1 MVRFSLAGMICL
13 GAPMVGNTF
22 GTWKRGETMSLET
35 DIAQIAKQETELRFA
50 AFNEA
55 DAWALGSLM
64 RQAAVERALPF
75 VIDIRIGT
83 RPLFYTAL
91 PGSTPENPDWVR
103 RKVNTVY
110 RFHKSSYR
118 VGREHALQKKPF
130 DASRGMDPM
139 DFAPAGGGFP
149 IHLAGTGVV
158 GAVTVSGV
166 PQRQDHEFVVEML
179 CRFLKVE
186 YAMLALGPETN

>member
-1 MVRFSLAGMICL
+1 
-13 GAPMVGNTF
+13 
-22 GTWKRGETMSLET
+22 MSLET
-35 DIAQIAKQETELRFA
+35 DIAQIARQEQELRFDS
-50 AFNEA
+50 FGEE
-55 DAWALGSLM
+55 DAWSLGSLM
-64 RQAAVERALPF
+64 RQVAVERSLPF
-75 VIDIRIGT
+75 VIDIRIGN

-118 VGREHALQKKPF
+118 VGREYQMQGKAF
-130 DASRGMDPM
+130 DASRGIDPM
-139 DFAPAGGGFP
+139 DHALAGGGFP
-149 IHLAGTGVV
+149 IHLKSTGVV

-179 CRFLKVE
+179 CRHLKID
-186 YAMLALGPETN
+186 YAMLALGPENG

>member
-1 MVRFSLAGMICL
+1 
-13 GAPMVGNTF
+13 
-22 GTWKRGETMSLET
+22 MSLET
-35 DIAQIAKQETELRFA
+35 DIAQIARQEEALRFVS
-50 AFNEA
+50 FSEA
-55 DAWALGSLM
+55 DAWALGCLM
-64 RQAAVERALPF
+64 RQVAEERRLPF
-75 VIDIRIGT
+75 VIDIRIGN

-118 VGREHALQKKPF
+118 VGREHQLQGKAF
-130 DASRGMDPM
+130 DESRGITPLDH
-139 DFAPAGGGFP
+139 APAGGGFP
-149 IHLAGTGVV
+149 IHLSDTGIV

-179 CRFLKVE
+179 CRHLKAD
-186 YAMLALGPETN
+186 YGALALGPEAA

>member
-1 MVRFSLAGMICL
+1 
-13 GAPMVGNTF
+13 
-22 GTWKRGETMSLET
+22 MSLET
-35 DIAQIAKQETELRFA
+35 DIAQIARQEQELRFTS
-50 AFNEA
+50 FSED
-55 DAWALGSLM
+55 DAWTLGSLM
-64 RQAAVERALPF
+64 RKVAVERELPF
-75 VIDIRIGT
+75 VIDIRIGN

-118 VGREHALQKKPF
+118 VGREHQLQKKAF

-139 DFAPAGGGFP
+139 DYAPAGGGFP

-166 PQRQDHEFVVEML
+166 PQSQDHEFVVEML
-179 CRFLKVE
+179 SRFLKVD
-186 YAMLALGPETN
+186 YQMLALGP